1 MIRRLVSTR
10 HGFFA
15 LAAVVAWLTL
25 LVIEPEFRWVS
36 LATGGLYA
44 LLSLLFFVEHITRG
58 QQLRSRR
65 RGAGQPDPHTR
76 SGSS

>member
-1 MIRRLVSTR
+1 MIKRLVSTR

-25 LVIEPEFRWVS
+25 FVIEPEFRWVS

-44 LLSLLFFVEHITRG
+44 TLSLMFFLEHVT
-58 QQLRSRR
+58 RR
-65 RGAGQPDPHTR
+65 RSPPRDDAQRALRTHP
-76 SGSS
+76 GSR